1 MKDVATLRVV
11 ALLREGG
18 AASLLLGVVVTCAAI
33 AGRVSILAAVAL
45 GLVVAALG
53 FVTVAAGRREG
64 RGDAGAAPP
73 EANRAESRGMPGP
86 GVVPLPSG
94 GFRSPALHVR
104 AAVAAGKIVIVLAVS
119 AVIIELARG
128 SIHTTP
134 WAELGAAAALVY
146 LLAVLWVAR
155 RAS

>member
-1 MKDVATLRVV
+1 MRDVATARVV
-11 ALLREGG
+11 GLLREGG

-53 FVTVAAGRREG
+53 FATVVAGRREG
-64 RGDAGAAPP
+64 RGDAGAAPS
-73 EANRAESRGMPGP
+73 EEIRVEGRELAGP
-86 GVVPLPSG
+86 GGVPLPSG
-94 GFRSPALHVR
+94 RFHSPALHVR
-104 AAVAAGKIVIVLAVS
+104 AVVATGKIVIVLAVS

-146 LLAVLWVAR
+146 LLAVFWVAR